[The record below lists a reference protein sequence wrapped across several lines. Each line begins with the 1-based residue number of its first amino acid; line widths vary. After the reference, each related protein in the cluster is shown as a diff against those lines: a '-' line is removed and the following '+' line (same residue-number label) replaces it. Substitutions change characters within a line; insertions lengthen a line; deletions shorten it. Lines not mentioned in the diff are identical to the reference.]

1 MLRLRML
8 LLRGAA
14 ALVTLLLVT
23 DAAASP
29 AEGAHH
35 GLSLFN
41 WPSEQ
46 DPRIGLVWILINFV
60 VLVLLLNRL
69 IFRNLVASNAE
80 RHDSIKKE
88 LDQAT
93 EARAKAEAVLAEYG
107 RKVESL
113 AAESATLLQAARAAA
128 EADRKRILAEAEAE
142 STKIRAAAKAA
153 AVREAQAHRRAIEAE
168 IVESAIERARA
179 LIINNFGEADQSRLV
194 GEYVA
199 AIDKAP
205 PREGRAQ

>member
-1 MLRLRML
+1 MLQLRML

-14 ALVTLLLVT
+14 ALVTILLAS
-23 DAAASP
+23 DASASP

-35 GLSLFN
+35 GLTLFN
-41 WPSEQ
+41 WPSDQ
-46 DPRIGLVWILINFV
+46 DPRIGLIWLLINFV

-69 IFRNLVASNAE
+69 IFRNLVASNAA
-80 RHDSIKKE
+80 RHDEIKKE

-93 EARAKAEAVLAEYG
+93 EARTKAEAVLAEYG

-113 AAESATLLQAARAAA
+113 AAEGATLLQSARAAA
-128 EADRKRILAEAEAE
+128 EVDRKRILAEAEAE

-153 AVREAQAHRRAIEAE
+153 AEREALTHRRAIEAE
-168 IVESAIERARA
+168 IVASAIERARA